1 MSARVPDWRRRRSE
15 GRPRERPRKISTRYP
30 GAVPC
35 VGICRLDDAGA
46 SCTGCGRTLDEVAKW
61 SGATDDYKRAVWRRI
76 AAMRDSG
83 HA

>member
-1 MSARVPDWRRRRSE
+1 VNAPERFPPGTPVPS
-15 GRPRERPRKISTRYP
+15 
-30 GAVPC
+30 PC